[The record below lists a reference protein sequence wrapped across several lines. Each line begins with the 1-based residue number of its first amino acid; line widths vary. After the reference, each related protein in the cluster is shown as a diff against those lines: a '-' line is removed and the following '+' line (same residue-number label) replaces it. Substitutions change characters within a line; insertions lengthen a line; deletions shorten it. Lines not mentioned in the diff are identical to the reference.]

1 MKMELIQ
8 RLPEDVRRYIIP
20 FTYNPQPKDLLADI
34 VNYQYTLNNVIG
46 AYKVEWTNEEVYDW
60 LINDIFAWL
69 NNNVPTMYGYVP
81 SFYDVWS
88 RFPPFQPFMPSQ
100 PVMNLY
106 LRFLDKK
113 SSMTMI
119 RVFWG
124 LLTPFERNRFSLNP
138 DFPTHWNM
146 MNV

>member
-1 MKMELIQ
+1 MEIIQ

-88 RFPPFQPFMPSQ
+88 RFPPFQPYMPSQ
-100 PVMNLY
+100 SVMNLY
-106 LRFLDKK
+106 LRFLEKK
-113 SSMTMI
+113 SSMTQI

-138 DFPTHWNM
+138 DFPTHWNR